1 MKRRNVFRFAMVP
14 LCLIFIAQGG
24 CSKEEPPKVA
34 ESPKVE
40 VPQPLPLTTNPAAGP
55 AVTTPAGTTPAVT
68 TPAGTTPVAARPANP
83 SDVILE
89 VDGSKLTMGQI
100 DREVKKK
107 LAAIREQIPS
117 KQLEQAKASLKKRVV
132 EDFIIRTLLS
142 DEIKRRKI
150 TASEKEI
157 AESLETLKKGLPPGM
172 TIEEMMKRNQITK
185 EQLNQEIAMGVKVKK
200 LVASS
205 VSNKKKPTDKE
216 ITAFYKKN
224 KDKFKTPETARA
236 RHILV
241 KTESSDTVKIKA
253 EKKAKAEGL
262 RKELLAGANFVEL
275 AAKNSDC
282 PSSKNGGDLG
292 VFARGQM
299 VKPFDEVAF
308 SLKINEISPVVET
321 EFGYHII
328 QVTER
333 SASKAMPLDK
343 DIKAKIATFLEAQ
356 RQQEAF
362 GALIKSL
369 REKANIVVYKEP

>member
-1 MKRRNVFRFAMVP
+1 MKRRNVFRFAVVP
-14 LCLIFIAQGG
+14 LCLILVTLGG
-24 CSKEEPPKVA
+24 CGKEEPPKVA
-34 ESPKVE
+34 DKLKVE

-55 AVTTPAGTTPAVT
+55 AGTTPAGTTPA
-68 TPAGTTPVAARPANP
+68 GTTPVVLRPANP

-89 VDGSKLTMGQI
+89 VDGTKLTMRQI
-100 DREVKKK
+100 DSEVKKK
-107 LAAIREQIPS
+107 MAVIRERIPAN
-117 KQLEQAKASLKKRVV
+117 QLEQAKASLKKRVV

-142 DEIKRRKI
+142 DEIKRKKI
-150 TASEKEI
+150 TASEKEV
-157 AESLETLKKGLPPGM
+157 AESLEALKKNLPPGM
-172 TIEEMMKRNQITK
+172 TIDDMMKKNQITK
-185 EQLNQEIAMGVKVKK
+185 EQMNQELAMGVKVKK
-200 LVASS
+200 LVSS
-205 VSNKKKPTDKE
+205 SLSNKKKPTDKE

-241 KTESSDTVKIKA
+241 KTESRDSAKVKA
-253 EKKAKAEGL
+253 EKKAKAEEL
-262 RKELLAGANFVEL
+262 RKELLDGANFAEL

-292 VFARGQM
+292 VFARRQM
-299 VKPFDEVAF
+299 VKPFDEAAF

-333 SASKAMPLDK
+333 SASKVMPLDK
-343 DIKAKIATFLEAQ
+343 DIKAKIAAFLEAQ
-356 RQQEAF
+356 KQQEAF

-369 REKANIVVYKEP
+369 REKSNIVVYKEP